1 MGAAPAGIAAAAPP
15 RFPMPSHP
23 QPVRVKV
30 CGIREPVEAAALDAL
45 GIDWIG
51 FNFHPASPRYVAP
64 EAAAPMA
71 RSLRRALPVGVFVDA
86 PVEHVIKVAADTGMR
101 LVQLH
106 GSEDWEYVRR
116 MPLPVI
122 KAIPHTRLADWGGM
136 KAGLEA
142 AWAAGTPTP
151 LAYFLVD
158 TAAGKAFGG
167 TGQAFDWGLLKIHP
181 LPLPVFLAGG
191 LGPGNMGEALLA
203 KPYAVDLN
211 SKVELSPGRKD
222 MAKVAAC
229 LERIAQ
235 G

>member
-1 MGAAPAGIAAAAPP
+1 
-15 RFPMPSHP
+15 MPSHP
-23 QPVRVKV
+23 PIVRVKI
-30 CGIREPVEAAALDAL
+30 CGVREPGEAAALDAL
-45 GIDWIG
+45 GVDWIG

-86 PVEHVIKVAADTGMR
+86 PIDHVIKVAADTGMR
-101 LVQLH
+101 LIQLH
-106 GSEDWEYVRR
+106 GNEDWEYVRR

-122 KAIPHTRLADWGGM
+122 KAIPHTRLADWGGLRP
-136 KAGLEA
+136 GLEA
-142 AWAAGTPTP
+142 AMAAGAKGAAGAADMAESAAP

-167 TGQAFDWGLLKIHP
+167 TGQVFDWNLLRSHP

-191 LGPGNMGEALLA
+191 LGPANIGEALRA
-203 KPYAVDLN
+203 GPYAVDLN
-211 SKVELSPGRKD
+211 SKVEIAPGRKD
-222 MAKVAAC
+222 MAKIKAC
-229 LERIAQ
+229 LERIAT